1 MKNVIF
7 TILLLHQLFV
17 SGQSEIGLNV
27 NYSRLDAFHGV
38 EYTHTF
44 NRYSIHVGIDVGV
57 NRTYLQ
63 KRFFP
68 KLKTGFSYAA
78 VYKEKFKL
86 QPIIQ
91 YSYAPLLFDREN
103 WTFAHYHELSTGIRW
118 RYGKKWKIGQTLL
131 IGTLWDRS
139 YNTLYLNSK
148 TATTLAYTAQIDFS
162 YAF

>member
-7 TILLLHQLFV
+7 TLFLLHQMFV
-17 SGQSEIGLNV
+17 CGQSEIGLNV

-38 EYTHTF
+38 EYTHAF
-44 NRYSIHVGIDVGV
+44 KRYSIHAGLDVGV

-68 KLKTGFSYAA
+68 RIITGFSYAA
-78 VYKEKFKL
+78 VQKEKFKL

-91 YSYAPLLFDREN
+91 YSYAPLLFNKEN
-103 WTFAHYHELSTGIRW
+103 RTFAHYHELSTGIRW

-131 IGTLWDRS
+131 VGALWERG
-139 YNTLYLNSK
+139 YNTIYQRSK
-148 TATTLAYTAQIDFS
+148 TSTTLGYTAQIDFS

>member
-68 KLKTGFSYAA
+68 RMKAGIGYSVIA
-78 VYKEKFKL
+78 KEKFKL
-86 QPIIQ
+86 QPILQ
-91 YSYAPLLFDREN
+91 YTYAILQFNKLPKA
-103 WTFAHYHELSTGIRW
+103 FAHYHETLTGLRW
-118 RYGKKWKIGQTLL
+118 RYGKKWQIGQTLL
-131 IGTLWDRS
+131 IGAIWERS
-139 YNTLYLNSK
+139 YNTLFKKST
-148 TATTLAYTAQIDFS
+148 TASALGYTAQIDFI